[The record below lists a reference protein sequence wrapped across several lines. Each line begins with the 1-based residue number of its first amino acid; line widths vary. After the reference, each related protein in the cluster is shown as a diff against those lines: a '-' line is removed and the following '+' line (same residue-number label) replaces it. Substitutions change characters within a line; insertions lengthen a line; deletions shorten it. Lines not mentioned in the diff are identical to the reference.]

1 LSNPVN
7 STDLKHLL
15 DNLIVIT
22 GGARSGKSL
31 FAEELALKSTLPVS
45 YVATMPHI
53 PDDPELAFKVEQ
65 HRKRRPDHWRTIES
79 ELAIHEKLEGLPQ
92 GPGFCVIDCLSLYVS
107 NIMLEVLND
116 AQEPVQPDTLRQL
129 DQRVS
134 EAIAALSATISER
147 RDWTF
152 IVVTNEVGWS
162 VVPDNKM
169 ARIYKD
175 LLGNANQTL
184 ATSASTVYLACVGLR
199 IKLKEN
205 GLSKLE

>member
-1 LSNPVN
+1 MSNPVN
-7 STDLKHLL
+7 STISPASL

-31 FAEELALKSTLPVS
+31 FAEQLAMNSGLPVS
-45 YVATMPHI
+45 YLATMPHI
-53 PDDPELAFKVEQ
+53 PDDPELSFKVEQ
-65 HRKRRPDHWRTIES
+65 HQKRRPVDWNTIES
-79 ELAIHEKLEGLPQ
+79 ELAVHEKLEGLPQ

-107 NIMLEVLND
+107 NIMLQVLND
-116 AQEPVQPDTLRQL
+116 AEEPVQPTTLRQL

-134 EAIAALSATISER
+134 EAIATLSAAKSLR

-152 IVVTNEVGWS
+152 VVVTNEVGWT

-205 GLSKLE
+205 GRSKLE

>member
-1 LSNPVN
+1 LSNAVNSTILSNP
-7 STDLKHLL
+7 LE
-15 DNLIVIT
+15 NLTVIT

-31 FAEELALKSTLPVS
+31 FAEELALKSDLPVS
-45 YVATMPHI
+45 YLATMPHI
-53 PDDPELAFKVEQ
+53 PDDPELSFKVEQ
-65 HRKRRPDHWRTIES
+65 HRNRRPSHWRTVEA
-79 ELAIHEKLEGLPQ
+79 ELAIHESLDELPT
-92 GPGFCVIDCLSLYVS
+92 GPAVCVIDCLSLYVS
-107 NIMLEVLND
+107 NIMLAVLND
-116 AQEPVQPDTLRQL
+116 AEEPVQPSTLRTL
-129 DQRVS
+129 DQSVS
-134 EAIAALSATISER
+134 EAIGSLSAAISR
-147 RDWTF
+147 RQDLTF

-184 ATSASTVYLACVGLR
+184 ATRASTVYLACIGLR